1 MRSLGSL
8 PWHALVSLCQL
19 KHPASHSASVDVIR
33 LGSGLRPSLR
43 TRRFIHY
50 QSIPRTIYEL
60 SVAPHALKLITRQ
73 ITPPSSSLNR
83 GGEPLHSNMECLT
96 NSR

>member
-8 PWHALVSLCQL
+8 PWHALVSLCEI
-19 KHPASHSASVDVIR
+19 KHPACHSDSVDVIR

-43 TRRFIHY
+43 THSQRKFIHY

-60 SVAPHALKLITRQ
+60 SVAPYALKLNQQADYTAFLLL
-73 ITPPSSSLNR
+73 P
-83 GGEPLHSNMECLT
+83 E
-96 NSR
+96 